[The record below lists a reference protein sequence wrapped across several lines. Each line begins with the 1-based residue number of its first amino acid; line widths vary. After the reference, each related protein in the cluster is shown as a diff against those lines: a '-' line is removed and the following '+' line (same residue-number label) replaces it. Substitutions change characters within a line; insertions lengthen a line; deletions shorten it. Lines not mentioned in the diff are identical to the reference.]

1 MQTVNIVPS
10 SCLVLWLL
18 WLCLMSAPLQHLI
31 STFIGRKSTRSNKNL
46 SPSIHHIFHYSQEP
60 PESKIPQICP
70 NWPQECTRLLPIC
83 TYLQYSRLRPRPR
96 LRLSQEHPR
105 IIIHSYPKQQPQTQ
119 NAQQTGNTS
128 NSKVPKRRNIK
139 TPFPFQKA

>member
-1 MQTVNIVPS
+1 MFSIVIVMIVSNVSSSPAPDKHVHRQEEYQIKQKPESFNPS
-10 SCLVLWLL
+10 HFL
-18 WLCLMSAPLQHLI
+18 
-31 STFIGRKSTRSNKNL
+31 
-46 SPSIHHIFHYSQEP
+46 YSQEP
-60 PESKIPQICP
+60 PESKIPQIGL

-105 IIIHSYPKQQPQTQ
+105 IIIHSYPKQQHQTQ